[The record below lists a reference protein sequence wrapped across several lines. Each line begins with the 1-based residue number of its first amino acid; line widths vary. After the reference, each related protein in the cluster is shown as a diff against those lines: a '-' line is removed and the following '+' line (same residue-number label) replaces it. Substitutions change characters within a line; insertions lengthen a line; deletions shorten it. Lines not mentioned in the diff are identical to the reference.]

1 MTNTLLVKR
10 TTVAGRVPNT
20 SQLAAGEL
28 AMNIADGK
36 LFLKRIASSESV
48 VELGQTGPQGP
59 AGPTGARGPTG
70 PKGNPGAAG
79 ATGPQ
84 GDAGPTGP
92 QGPAGPTGPTGSK
105 GNTGATGPQG
115 AAGAT
120 GPTPAHQ
127 WSGTSLR
134 FYTGSTWGSYVNLKG
149 ATGATGP
156 KGNTGAMGPTGP
168 EGPAGPTGP
177 TGSKGN
183 TGATGPQGATGAT
196 GPTPAHQW
204 SGTSLRFYNGSAWG
218 GYVNLKGATGATG
231 PKGNTGA
238 TGPAGPQGATGPAG
252 PTGARGLTG
261 ANGATGAR
269 GPAGANGSPDTAA
282 QVRDKLK
289 TVDGSGSG
297 IDADLLDGLH
307 ASSFARLSGATFS
320 GTVTAPNFVS
330 SSDAR
335 LKSDVEAIGNALAK
349 VQALNGVTFAMTGSG
364 ARQMGLIAQDVQ
376 AVAPE
381 AVVETAGL
389 LRLAYGNLVGLLVE
403 AIKDLSA
410 EVEQLKGKDR

>member
-1 MTNTLLVKR
+1 MTNTISLKR
-10 TTVAGRVPNT
+10 TTVAGRVPST
-20 SQLAAGEL
+20 AQLGEGEL
-28 AMNIADGK
+28 AVNVRDGK
-36 LFLKRIASSESV
+36 LFLKRVAVSESII
-48 VELGQTGPQGP
+48 ELGQTGPQGATGP
-59 AGPTGARGPTG
+59 IGPQGPIGPVGPQGLAGATG
-70 PKGNPGAAG
+70 PKGNTGSTGAAGPQG
-79 ATGPQ
+79 ATGP
-84 GDAGPTGP
+84 
-92 QGPAGPTGPTGSK
+92 
-105 GNTGATGPQG
+105 
-115 AAGAT
+115 T

-134 FYTGSTWGSYVNLKG
+134 FFNGSTWGAYVNLKG
-149 ATGATGP
+149 TTGATGAAGP
-156 KGNTGAMGPTGP
+156 TGPQGNTGATGSR
-168 EGPAGPTGP
+168 GPTGP
-177 TGSKGN
+177 TGAM
-183 TGATGPQGATGAT
+183 GAQGPAGAT

-204 SGTSLRFYNGSAWG
+204 SWTSLRFHTGTTWG
-218 GYVNLKGATGATG
+218 AYVNLKGATGASGATG

-252 PTGARGLTG
+252 PTGPRGPTGLTG
-261 ANGATGAR
+261 AAGPQ

-297 IDADLLDGLH
+297 IDADLLDGSH
-307 ASSFARLSGATFS
+307 ASAFARLSGATFS

-335 LKSDVEAIGNALAK
+335 LKTNVTPIADALQK
-349 VQALNGVTFAMTGSG
+349 VQALKGVTYNMIEGGS
-364 ARQMGLIAQDVQ
+364 REIGLIAQDVQ

-403 AIKDLSA
+403 AIKDLAA
-410 EVEQLKGKDR
+410 EVEQLKRTTP